1 MTQVNGN
8 GFLLRQS
15 LKKRRWLQ
23 GLTPP
28 PCLEAGTLD
37 PVRAATWVGSFN
49 LGRAPVAQ
57 GWMCQSLHP
66 SLEAGDAE
74 EPGTVS
80 APGFSEAMVL
90 QPFFKTRGSYTEAE
104 GSCSEVSTQGQPV
117 LLPPPLHSQAP
128 GHKWL
133 TVRVNTSLR
142 QAG

>member
-80 APGFSEAMVL
+80 APGGSGESVCLARRLRPVV
-90 QPFFKTRGSYTEAE
+90 KVTTGRGERTRDGTF
-104 GSCSEVSTQGQPV
+104 
-117 LLPPPLHSQAP
+117 L
-128 GHKWL
+128 KF
-133 TVRVNTSLR
+133 
-142 QAG
+142 